1 MSNISSVNGSG
12 SGFSMMSGMK
22 RPDPSKMVDNL
33 FSKLDT
39 TNKGYLSK
47 SDLQSALSQLSGSD
61 SSSSTGS
68 SSNTN
73 STNSSTTVDEMF
85 KKLDSNSDDKI
96 TKGEMSSGMK
106 KLADTLDSQFN
117 QMRMNGTSQGGSGD
131 STTTSGMN
139 RPDPSKMVDDLFSKL
154 DTTNKGY
161 LEKSDLQSALSQSP
175 GSASSSGTSSSPNVD
190 EIFKKLDN
198 NGDGKLTKSEMASG
212 MSSTA
217 QAGKGGGTPP
227 PGGMP
232 PPPSGSGGANSASGA
247 SSTSSTQSSSTTK
260 TYDSADTNQ
269 DGKVSAQ
276 EKLAYEL
283 KAQNSASTSSTSS
296 DSSAT
301 SSSSTGSD
309 AKVMKQIMDLMHA
322 YSSFDSSTNNS
333 GLSATA

>member
-1 MSNISSVNGSG
+1 MSSISSVNGSG

-22 RPDPSKMVDNL
+22 RPDPSGMVDNL

-68 SSNTN
+68 SSSSN

-96 TKGEMSSGMK
+96 TKDEMSSGMK
-106 KLADTLDSQFN
+106 KLANALDSQMN

-139 RPDPSKMVDDLFSKL
+139 RPAPSKMVDDLFSKL

-161 LEKSDLQSALSQSP
+161 LEKSDLQSALSQSH
-175 GSASSSGTSSSPNVD
+175 GSGSSSGTSSSPNVD
-190 EIFKKLDN
+190 EIFRKLDN
-198 NGDGKLTKSEMASG
+198 NSDDKITKDEMTSG

-232 PPPSGSGGANSASGA
+232 PPGAGDANSASGT
-247 SSTSSTQSSSTTK
+247 SSTSSTQSSSSTK
-260 TYDSADTNQ
+260 TYDPADDNQ
-269 DGKVSAQ
+269 DGKVSEQERIAYAQ
-276 EKLAYEL
+276 AKQD
-283 KAQNSASTSSTSS
+283 KASASSASSTS
-296 DSSAT
+296 T
-301 SSSSTGSD
+301 NSD

-322 YSSFDSSTNNS
+322 YSSFDSSANNS
-333 GLSATA
+333 GLSVTA

>member
-1 MSNISSVNGSG
+1 MSSISSVNGSG

-39 TNKGYLSK
+39 TSKGYLSK

-68 SSNTN
+68 SSSSN

-96 TKGEMSSGMK
+96 TKDEMSSGMK
-106 KLADTLDSQFN
+106 KLADALDSQMN
-117 QMRMNGTSQGGSGD
+117 QMRMNGTSQGGSRD

-175 GSASSSGTSSSPNVD
+175 GSGSSSGTSSSPNVD

-198 NGDGKLTKSEMASG
+198 NGDGKLTKSEMTSG

-232 PPPSGSGGANSASGA
+232 PPGAGGANSASGT
-247 SSTSSTQSSSTTK
+247 SSTSSTQSSSSTK
-260 TYDSADTNQ
+260 TYDPADGNQ
-269 DGKVSAQ
+269 DGKVSEQERIAYAQ
-276 EKLAYEL
+276 AKQD
-283 KAQNSASTSSTSS
+283 KASASSASSTS
-296 DSSAT
+296 T
-301 SSSSTGSD
+301 NSD

-333 GLSATA
+333 GLSVTA

>member
-1 MSNISSVNGSG
+1 MSSISSVNGSG

-22 RPDPSKMVDNL
+22 RPDPSGMVDNL

-68 SSNTN
+68 SSSSI

-96 TKGEMSSGMK
+96 TKDEMSSGMK
-106 KLADTLDSQFN
+106 KLADALDSQMN

-175 GSASSSGTSSSPNVD
+175 GSGSSSGTSSSPNVD

-198 NGDGKLTKSEMASG
+198 NGDGKLTKSEMTSG

-217 QAGKGGGTPP
+217 QAGKGGGAPP

-232 PPPSGSGGANSASGA
+232 PPGAGGANSASGT
-247 SSTSSTQSSSTTK
+247 SSTSSTQSSSSTK
-260 TYDSADTNQ
+260 TYDPADDNQ
-269 DGKVSAQ
+269 DGKVSEQERIAYAQ
-276 EKLAYEL
+276 AKQD
-283 KAQNSASTSSTSS
+283 KASASSASSTS
-296 DSSAT
+296 T
-301 SSSSTGSD
+301 NSD

-322 YSSFDSSTNNS
+322 YSSFDSSANNS
-333 GLSATA
+333 GLSVTA